1 LVFLEEGDI
10 EVGTLEEAS
19 AAVARLLAVTH
30 ATYERRAQ
38 LEHALKSRVAIEQA
52 KGIVA
57 ERYRLGLDEAFDLIR
72 RASRSQRMKLHDF
85 VLTIRPG
92 EDTPPALAEVIAKKG
107 V

>member
-1 LVFLEEGDI
+1 MPEGEI
-10 EVGTLEEAS
+10 EVGTVEEAS

-52 KGIVA
+52 KGIIA
-57 ERYRLGLDEAFDLIR
+57 ERHRLELDEAFDLIR

-85 VLTIRPG
+85 VAQIEPQQP
-92 EDTPPALAEVIAKKG
+92 TPPELEALISQHRG

>member
-1 LVFLEEGDI
+1 LDDGVI

-38 LEHALKSRVAIEQA
+38 LEHALRSRIAIEQA

-57 ERYRLGLDEAFDLIR
+57 ERHGLELDEAFDLIR
-72 RASRSQRMKLHDF
+72 RAARSERVRLHDY
-85 VLTIRPG
+85 VAALRPG
-92 EDTPPALAEVIAKKG
+92 EATPEGLAALVATRKG

>member
-1 LVFLEEGDI
+1 MEDGDI

-38 LEHALKSRVAIEQA
+38 LEHALQSRVAIEQA

-57 ERYRLGLDEAFDLIR
+57 ERYRLGLDEAFDFIR
-72 RASRSQRMKLHDF
+72 RASRSQCVKLHDF
-85 VLTIRPG
+85 VLTVRPG
-92 EDTPPALAEVIAKKG
+92 EETPPVLAELIAKKG